1 MTWPM
6 TFSRF
11 SHMTL
16 GRNLDWLCYQIRMR
30 GYCRRKGRD
39 TKIISLS
46 YLKSA
51 ASPSKIESFECVSRL
66 FANYG
71 AFPRLELR
79 LVSEPIKF
87 ERWFRNF
94 DHMQVHSQEDLL
106 QIANSRQCSKER
118 SLLLDKPFI
127 HPPGLEMAIE
137 AVMLTEQA
145 ILSLRVLDY
154 RYHKKFRPV
163 SLLEYQVQIA
173 ISAVTR
179 DLL

>member
-1 MTWPM
+1 
-6 TFSRF
+6 
-11 SHMTL
+11 
-16 GRNLDWLCYQIRMR
+16 
-30 GYCRRKGRD
+30 
-39 TKIISLS
+39 
-46 YLKSA
+46 
-51 ASPSKIESFECVSRL
+51 
-66 FANYG
+66 
-71 AFPRLELR
+71 
-79 LVSEPIKF
+79 
-87 ERWFRNF
+87 
-94 DHMQVHSQEDLL
+94 MQVHSQEDLL